1 MTSILIVEDEALI
14 AADLRTRLERM
25 GYEVVGAAG
34 DGREALKLI
43 AEKRPDLV
51 LMDIVLR
58 GKIDGIEAASRVR
71 ELMVPVVF
79 LTAYSDPETIGRARR
94 AGAYGYLLKPYDDR
108 KLRAAVET
116 ALRRYR
122 ADVRDILK
130 VHETAVRGPVP
141 GVLIVEDEAI
151 IAADLKQKLEN
162 AGFRVLG
169 VEDTGEGAIAAA
181 SELEPD
187 VVIMDVYLR
196 GEMDGIEAARRIQ
209 ERYGIPV
216 IYLTA
221 YSDNATLSRILES
234 EPYGYLLKPLN
245 TEQLQAEI
253 EVVLENLRTT
263 EDYSRRVREVLVT
276 KAEEMKIEKT
286 GIFFVSSVITALAV
300 YGFITGSMTWLM
312 YTLFIPTVYSLLHLA
327 FSFGEPEKPSS
338 SAMPM
343 VSIIVPANNE
353 ENTIEGC
360 VETLSALDYH
370 FNGERNYEIIVVN
383 DGSTDRTGEI
393 LEGLLRKHRH
403 LKAVTRKA
411 PFAFNGKGYALNDGI
426 TLAEGDI
433 IAVFDADA
441 RVEPDFLRKMVP
453 YLDGEDVA
461 GVQSRVRMYNAD
473 ENLLTKMQDIEFAL
487 FGNLI
492 MRSRMKMGVPA
503 FLGGNGQL
511 VKRRAVEEIGGW
523 DGYAVT
529 EDLNLSVKL
538 MLRGYDVKFSSEAE
552 VFQEAVGDWPAFFRQ
567 RTRWLIG
574 NLETLFV
581 YLAPLIDAPITLH
594 RKLDSLFYLF
604 SMLFIGFVML
614 GYVVFILNLAGFTL
628 RMNAP
633 FIIGIISTIA
643 FFPLVITGIRRDG
656 YSLPRTLILSIEY
669 WAYCLY
675 LLPLFIVAAVHMIRR
690 RERRWAKTF
699 HTG

>member
-1 MTSILIVEDEALI
+1 MSSW
-14 AADLRTRLERM
+14 M
-25 GYEVVGAAG
+25 
-34 DGREALKLI
+34 
-43 AEKRPDLV
+43 
-51 LMDIVLR
+51 
-58 GKIDGIEAASRVR
+58 
-71 ELMVPVVF
+71 MVPVVF

-221 YSDNATLSRILES
+221 YSDDATLSRILES

-312 YTLFIPTVYSLLHLA
+312 YTLFIPTVYSLMHLA

-370 FNGERNYEIIVVN
+370 VNGERNYEIIVVN

-411 PFAFNGKGYALNDGI
+411 PFAFNG
-426 TLAEGDI
+426 
-433 IAVFDADA
+433 
-441 RVEPDFLRKMVP
+441 RVMPSMMVSP
-453 YLDGEDVA
+453 
-461 GVQSRVRMYNAD
+461 
-473 ENLLTKMQDIEFAL
+473 
-487 FGNLI
+487 
-492 MRSRMKMGVPA
+492 
-503 FLGGNGQL
+503 
-511 VKRRAVEEIGGW
+511 
-523 DGYAVT
+523 
-529 EDLNLSVKL
+529 
-538 MLRGYDVKFSSEAE
+538 
-552 VFQEAVGDWPAFFRQ
+552 
-567 RTRWLIG
+567 
-574 NLETLFV
+574 
-581 YLAPLIDAPITLH
+581 
-594 RKLDSLFYLF
+594 
-604 SMLFIGFVML
+604 
-614 GYVVFILNLAGFTL
+614 
-628 RMNAP
+628 
-633 FIIGIISTIA
+633 
-643 FFPLVITGIRRDG
+643 
-656 YSLPRTLILSIEY
+656 LPRGIL
-669 WAYCLY
+669 
-675 LLPLFIVAAVHMIRR
+675 
-690 RERRWAKTF
+690 
-699 HTG
+699 